1 MSAPVST
8 ASLPLIEGLSRRRRI
23 GILLICSMS
32 LLIVGLDVTIVN
44 VALPSIGRDFDAPL
58 SGLQWTVDAYTLVL
72 ASLLMLS
79 GSTAD
84 RLGRRRTF
92 VIGLLTF
99 ALGSLLCSLAPD
111 LSLLIVFRML
121 QAVGGSMLNPVAMSI
136 ITNTFTIP
144 RERAQAIGVWGAVVG
159 ISMALGPVV
168 GGVLVTSVGWQSIFW
183 INIPVALVAVVLARR
198 YIPESKASV
207 ARKVDVP
214 GQVFVIT
221 LLASLTYGIIEAP
234 NRGWS
239 SPLIIGS
246 FATAAVSL
254 LALLVWERRTSEP
267 LIDLRFFRS
276 VPFSAAALVAVAA
289 FATLGGFLFLNTLY
303 LQDVRG
309 LSALGAG
316 LDTLPMAVMTMVFSP
331 LSGRIVGRRGGRVPL
346 VVAGIALHR
355 VLPDARRARCD
366 HAVHVALHRLR
377 DLRRRFRVRQ
387 RADHEHRCLRDAAG
401 PGRRGVGHR
410 LDLASD
416 RSDPGCGRGRLPGVR
431 LVAAVESSRF
441 RPGQSR
447 RVVGPRRVRGRRLGP
462 WPRGDVGLGPAH
474 GPADGRAAQPRVPRR
489 EPRMTKPGV
498 RHDRS
503 ARAAW
508 QAMGD
513 LVLDNQRRREVTE
526 QTGVSFGRMK
536 ALRRIAVRPM
546 PMRELAGLLG
556 MDPPNLTAVIDDL
569 ERSGLVERQ
578 AHPTDRRVKLVVVT
592 PQGAALAQRAE
603 DILHRPPAG
612 LSDLPAEDLEALTR
626 ILARIRGEREPER

>member
-1 MSAPVST
+1 
-8 ASLPLIEGLSRRRRI
+8 
-23 GILLICSMS
+23 
-32 LLIVGLDVTIVN
+32 
-44 VALPSIGRDFDAPL
+44 
-58 SGLQWTVDAYTLVL
+58 
-72 ASLLMLS
+72 MLS

-168 GGVLVTSVGWQSIFW
+168 GGVLVTSVGWRSIFW
-183 INIPVALVAVVLARR
+183 INIPVALAAVVLARR

-214 GQVFVIT
+214 GQVLVIT

-246 FATAAVSL
+246 FVMAAVSL
-254 LALLVWERRTSEP
+254 IALLVCEHRASEP

-276 VPFSAAALVAVAA
+276 VPFSAAALIAVAA

-303 LQDVRG
+303 LQDVKG

-316 LDTLPMAVMTMVFSP
+316 LDTLPMAAMTMLFPP

-346 VVAGIALHR
+346 VVAGIALTASCLMLVELER
-355 VLPDARRARCD
+355 D
-366 HAVHVALHRLR
+366 HPVHLAVHRLR
-377 DLRRRFRVRQ
+377 HLRHRLRLRQ
-387 RADHEHRCLRDAAG
+387 RADHEHRRLRDAAG
-401 PGRRGVGHR
+401 PGRRGVSHR
-410 LDLASD
+410 LDLTPD
-416 RSDPGCGRGRLPGVR
+416 RSDPGCGRGGLTGVR
-431 LVAAVESSRF
+431 LVAEVESSRL
-441 RPGQSR
+441 RPGQPGR
-447 RVVGPRRVRGRRLGP
+447 LVGPRRVRRRRVGP
-462 WPRGDVGLGPAH
+462 RSGGDVGLGPAH
-474 GPADGRAAQPRVPRR
+474 GSADRRAAQPRVSRR
-489 EPRMTKPGV
+489 EPRMTKPSV

-578 AHPTDRRVKLVVVT
+578 AHPTDRRVKLVVAT
-592 PQGAALAQRAE
+592 AAGSGPGATGRG
-603 DILHRPPAG
+603 HPRTGPRPVCRTCRPR
-612 LSDLPAEDLEALTR
+612 SSR
-626 ILARIRGEREPER
+626 R